1 MQLQE
6 EISVLLPLSHHP
18 WALASVWALFLH
30 VHPPQVSVAS
40 QVKGS
45 ESSGCLGH
53 TYLLRLG
60 RGIADPAW
68 VWLKW
73 L

>member
-6 EISVLLPLSHHP
+6 EISVPPFVPPP

-45 ESSGCLGH
+45 ESRAAWGTLTSSDWVGVWQTQLGCG
-53 TYLLRLG
+53 
-60 RGIADPAW
+60 W
-68 VWLKW
+68 KW